1 MTGEDGTFNLQK
13 IAMLRGS
20 GRGAVLS
27 GGLLA
32 FLLLLPQAVTA
43 APGPAGGPGKGLT
56 AGQAGSARQGA
67 RVQASREVEAGSNPD
82 PLPDKAEPPSK
93 AGTFELHGTFR
104 YLYGQGRFDGR
115 ALSPRTGR
123 QEAFQ
128 DKMIMPTFRTRL
140 YLDYHMDDHWSAHTA
155 VEDNRVL
162 NDRGLDDRAH
172 VFRAYVT
179 GNYPV
184 WRYYAGRFG
193 YKSGWGNVFDTTVDG
208 IRIRAERKGVR
219 AAQLIAGR
227 IGKGRNRREG
237 FLVSTYNIVKKKGF
251 SFEGVYTRFRNEGNP
266 DGKWNEQEVASLE
279 PGYYFTP
286 TAFLGWE
293 HLFAKGRDRREDVA
307 SQYGYTLNFNL
318 GDYFYTDPGSRRI
331 RLHYYHQ
338 PQASVIVH
346 TMNGWPGFFDTA
358 DQRLGMKGW
367 GLSLDYVLAPGVL
380 LTLEGYDL
388 KSIRRSPL
396 LGDLRQRV
404 LGGSV
409 TFGF

>member
-1 MTGEDGTFNLQK
+1 MTVGDGKSQCRKMTLCC
-13 IAMLRGS
+13 ASRS
-20 GRGAVLS
+20 GAVLAS
-27 GGLLA
+27 CLSA
-32 FLLLLPQAVTA
+32 LLLLPGLTAA
-43 APGPAGGPGKGLT
+43 APGSAAGGPGNGPA
-56 AGQAGSARQGA
+56 AGQASSARQEA
-67 RVQASREVEAGSNPD
+67 CVQAAQEMEDESHPET
-82 PLPDKAEPPSK
+82 LPEKPTPPSK
-93 AGTFELHGTFR
+93 AGTLELHGTFR

-123 QEAFQ
+123 QEAFRE
-128 DKMIMPTFRTRL
+128 KEILPTFRTRL
-140 YLDYHMDDHWSAHTA
+140 YLDYHLDDHWAAHTA

-162 NDRGLDDRAH
+162 NDHELDHRAH

-179 GNYPV
+179 GNYPA

-193 YKSGWGNVFDTTVDG
+193 YKSSWGNIFDTTIDG
-208 IRIRAERKGVR
+208 IRIRAERKGKR
-219 AAQLIAGR
+219 AAQLVAGR
-227 IGKGRNRREG
+227 IGTGQNRREG
-237 FLVSTYNIVKKKGF
+237 FLVSAFNIVPKKGF
-251 SFEGVYTRFRNEGNP
+251 SLEGVYTRFRNKGNW

-293 HLFAKGRDRREDVA
+293 HLFAKGRDRRENVG

-367 GLSLDYVLAPGVL
+367 GLSLDYVLARGVL

-404 LGGSV
+404 LGGSI

>member
-1 MTGEDGTFNLQK
+1 MQENDP
-13 IAMLRGS
+13 MLCIPKRGCSRFLPVGAPPAAGAHGGGARISGRRTRKRAGS
-20 GRGAVLS
+20 G
-27 GGLLA
+27 
-32 FLLLLPQAVTA
+32 
-43 APGPAGGPGKGLT
+43 PGQQRPAGGVRPGRPGNGGRIPSGNA
-56 AGQAGSARQGA
+56 AGETDPSFQGGHT
-67 RVQASREVEAGSNPD
+67 RTSRHV
-82 PLPDKAEPPSK
+82 PLP
-93 AGTFELHGTFR
+93 LR
-104 YLYGQGRFDGR
+104 QGRFDGR

-123 QEAFQ
+123 QEAFRE
-128 DKMIMPTFRTRL
+128 KEILPTFRTRL
-140 YLDYHMDDHWSAHTA
+140 YLDYHLDDHWAAHTA

-162 NDRGLDDRAH
+162 NDHELDHRAH

-179 GNYPV
+179 GNYPA

-193 YKSGWGNVFDTTVDG
+193 YKSSWGNIFDTTIDG
-208 IRIRAERKGVR
+208 IRIRAERKGKR
-219 AAQLIAGR
+219 AAQLVAGR
-227 IGKGRNRREG
+227 IGTGQNRREG
-237 FLVSTYNIVKKKGF
+237 FLVSAFNIVPKKGF
-251 SFEGVYTRFRNEGNP
+251 SLEGVYTRFRNKGNR

-293 HLFAKGRDRREDVA
+293 HLFAKGRDRRENVG

-358 DQRLGMKGW
+358 DQRLGMKGL
-367 GLSLDYVLAPGVL
+367 GLSLDYVLARGVL

-404 LGGSV
+404 LGGSI